1 MKTIK
6 IVIPTNTIVLTQQKL
21 NACTK
26 NILYSLEDI
35 DISEYSIDLVYIHTN
50 SFETVE
56 NFYQNLDF
64 YVQQNTTYEAVYGTQ
79 FRELEES
86 IILFSKNYNN
96 NYDISN
102 YDFFN
107 SIKIKIITEEICKR
121 RNEELKSG
129 RTFPGIPYSW
139 DYIAYNLYED
149 IKESLD
155 TDIYIFTTSNYFMWK
170 KNHLKDAILRYE
182 NYNKLPIYFSWN
194 RWSIPESLNHGI
206 NTSTD
211 ISHLTDESYLNI
223 RTVAM
228 RQFLC
233 RPKHLVDFTKKEIF
247 NGNTYSIWND
257 TTKVEYF
264 NWNYYECEGKSH
276 KTDSLKI
283 KQLKNRPPLEFIR
296 QTDINFFHIF
306 ESWMVTEGY
315 KRYNIPI
322 VDFGS
327 IKLPLS
333 QVDNIDEDEWDFG
346 VKFDCVH
353 EVYKYLLGFAQY
365 SIGKNYLNNDEV
377 YLNIIDMYD
386 KLSVENINI
395 KRQLLDLKF
404 KYDTPEINKKLK
416 ENIKELYDDIVIE
429 N

>member
-1 MKTIK
+1 
-6 IVIPTNTIVLTQQKL
+6 
-21 NACTK
+21 
-26 NILYSLEDI
+26 
-35 DISEYSIDLVYIHTN
+35 
-50 SFETVE
+50 
-56 NFYQNLDF
+56 
-64 YVQQNTTYEAVYGTQ
+64 
-79 FRELEES
+79 
-86 IILFSKNYNN
+86 
-96 NYDISN
+96 
-102 YDFFN
+102 
-107 SIKIKIITEEICKR
+107 
-121 RNEELKSG
+121 
-129 RTFPGIPYSW
+129 
-139 DYIAYNLYED
+139 
-149 IKESLD
+149 
-155 TDIYIFTTSNYFMWK
+155 
-170 KNHLKDAILRYE
+170 
-182 NYNKLPIYFSWN
+182 
-194 RWSIPESLNHGI
+194 
-206 NTSTD
+206 
-211 ISHLTDESYLNI
+211 
-223 RTVAM
+223 M

-333 QVDNIDEDEWDFG
+333 QVDNIDEDAWDFG

-404 KYDTPEINKKLK
+404 KYDTPDGDYEYNKKLK

>member
-26 NILYSLEDI
+26 NILYSLGDI

-50 SFETVE
+50 PFESVRT
-56 NFYQNLDF
+56 FYLNLDF
-64 YVQQNTTYEAVYGTQ
+64 YTQQDSTYEEVYGTQ
-79 FRELEES
+79 FGELEES

-107 SIKIKIITEEICKR
+107 SIKITTAEKKFGVSSPH
-121 RNEELKSG
+121 KQ
-129 RTFPGIPYSW
+129 YDW
-139 DYIAYNLYED
+139 DYIAYNLYDD

-194 RWSIPESLNHGI
+194 RWGIPESLNHGI

-211 ISHLTDESYLNI
+211 ISHLTDESYLSI
-223 RTVAM
+223 RTVSM

-247 NGNTYSIWND
+247 NGNTYSIWSVNNKCFD
-257 TTKVEYF
+257 
-264 NWNYYECEGKSH
+264 WNYYECEGKSH
-276 KTDSLKI
+276 KIDSLKI
-283 KQLKNRPPLEFIR
+283 KQLKNRPSLEFIQ
-296 QTDINFFHIF
+296 QTDISFFHIF

-353 EVYKYLLGFAQY
+353 EMYKYLLGFAQY
-365 SIGKNYLNNDEV
+365 STGKNYLNNNEV

-404 KYDTPEINKKLK
+404 KYDTTEINKKLK
-416 ENIKELYDDIVIE
+416 ENIKELYDGIVIE